1 MQVLIQPAAKSEA
14 QRLRSL
20 RLAALK
26 DAPYA
31 YGAKYEVDKEKPL
44 TFWQESIENSNWFFV
59 SINEED
65 IGLIGVEKAGTDRIS
80 DCWIFGWWIAPPYR
94 GQGVVKLML
103 DEIDKF
109 CLKNNW
115 LHQGLGVWP
124 ENQRAVAA
132 YTKLGF
138 VSGKELIPSRSIP
151 DQMYL
156 PMYRHLKQKYIED

>member
-20 RLAALK
+20 RLSALK

-31 YGAKYEVDKEKPL
+31 YGAKYEVDKDKPISV
-44 TFWQESIENSNWFFV
+44 WQESHEISNWFFA

-65 IGLIGVEKAGTDRIS
+65 IGLIGVEKAGADRIS
-80 DCWIFGWWIAPPYR
+80 DCWIFGWWIAQSYR

-103 DEIDKF
+103 AEIDKF

-124 ENQRAVAA
+124 ENQRAIAA
-132 YTKLGF
+132 YIKLGF

-151 DQMYL
+151 DQMYQ
-156 PMYRHLKQKYIED
+156 PMYRQLGQSS

>member
-1 MQVLIQPAAKSEA
+1 MQILIQPAAKSEA

-31 YGAKYEVDKEKPL
+31 YGAKYEVDKDKPIS
-44 TFWQESIENSNWFFV
+44 FWQESLEISNWFFASV
-59 SINEED
+59 DEED

-80 DCWIFGWWIAPPYR
+80 DCWIFGWWIAEQYR
-94 GQGVVKLML
+94 GKGVVKLML
-103 DEIDKF
+103 EEIDKF
-109 CLKNNW
+109 CLENNW

-132 YTKLGF
+132 YIKLGF

-151 DQMYL
+151 DQMYQ
-156 PMYRHLKQKYIED
+156 PMYRQLGQSS

>member
-1 MQVLIQPAAKSEA
+1 MQVLIQQAAKFEA
-14 QRLRSL
+14 ERLRAL
-20 RLAALK
+20 RLLALK

-31 YGAKYEVDKEKPL
+31 CGAKHEVDKDKPI
-44 TFWQESIENSNWFFV
+44 TFWQESLELSNWFFA
-59 SINEED
+59 SIDKED

-80 DCWIFGWWIAPPYR
+80 DCWIFGWWIAPQYR

-103 DEIDKF
+103 DEIDRF

-124 ENQRAVAA
+124 ENQRAVEA
-132 YTKLGF
+132 YIKLGF

-156 PMYRHLKQKYIED
+156 P

>member
-1 MQVLIQPAAKSEA
+1 MQVLIQPAAKSDA

-31 YGAKYEVDKEKPL
+31 YGAKYEVDKDKPISV
-44 TFWQESIENSNWFFV
+44 WQESLEISNWFFA
-59 SINEED
+59 SIDGED
-65 IGLIGVEKAGTDRIS
+65 IGLVGVEKAGTDRIS
-80 DCWIFGWWIAPPYR
+80 DCWIFGWWIAEQYR

-103 DEIDKF
+103 EEIDKF
-109 CLKNNW
+109 CLENNW

-132 YTKLGF
+132 YIKLGF

-151 DQMYL
+151 DQMYQ
-156 PMYRHLKQKYIED
+156 PMYRQLGQSS

>member
-14 QRLRSL
+14 QRLRAL

-31 YGAKYEVDKEKPL
+31 YGAKYEVDKDKPIS
-44 TFWQESIENSNWFFV
+44 FWQESLEISNWFFA
-59 SINEED
+59 SIDEGD

-80 DCWIFGWWIAPPYR
+80 DCWIFGWWIAQQYR

-103 DEIDKF
+103 DELDKF
-109 CLKNNW
+109 CLRNNW

-132 YTKLGF
+132 YIKLGF

-156 PMYRHLKQKYIED
+156 PMYRRLGQK

>member
-1 MQVLIQPAAKSEA
+1 MQVLIQPAANSEA

-31 YGAKYEVDKEKPL
+31 YGAKYEVDKDKPISV
-44 TFWQESIENSNWFFV
+44 WQESLEISNWFFA

-65 IGLIGVEKAGTDRIS
+65 IGLIGIEKAGIDRLS
-80 DCWIFGWWIAPPYR
+80 DCWIFGWWIAEQYR
-94 GQGVVKLML
+94 GKGIVKLML

-109 CLKNNW
+109 CIENNW

-132 YTKLGF
+132 YQKLGF
-138 VSGKELIPSRSIP
+138 LSGGNLIPSRSIP

-156 PMYRHLKQKYIED
+156 PMYRRLGQSS

>member
-1 MQVLIQPAAKSEA
+1 MEVNIQFQKATISDAS
-14 QRLRSL
+14 RLRQI

-31 YGAKYEVDKEKPL
+31 YGAKYEVDKDKPISV
-44 TFWQESIENSNWFFV
+44 WQESLEISNWFFA
-59 SINEED
+59 SIDGVD
-65 IGLIGVEKAGTDRIS
+65 IGLVGVEKAGTDRLS
-80 DCWIFGWWIAPPYR
+80 DCWIFGWWIAEQYR
-94 GQGVVKLML
+94 GKGVVKLML
-103 DEIDKF
+103 EEIDKF
-109 CLKNNW
+109 CLENNW

-132 YTKLGF
+132 YIKLGF

-156 PMYRHLKQKYIED
+156 PMYRRLGK

>member
-31 YGAKYEVDKEKPL
+31 YGAKYEVDKDKPISV
-44 TFWQESIENSNWFFV
+44 WQESLEISNWFFA
-59 SINEED
+59 SIDGED
-65 IGLIGVEKAGTDRIS
+65 IGLVGVEKAGTDRIS
-80 DCWIFGWWIAPPYR
+80 DCWIFGWWIAEQYR
-94 GQGVVKLML
+94 GKGIVKLML

-132 YTKLGF
+132 YIKLGF

-151 DQMYL
+151 DQMYQ
-156 PMYRHLKQKYIED
+156 PMYRQLGQSS

>member
-31 YGAKYEVDKEKPL
+31 YGAKYEVDKDKPISV
-44 TFWQESIENSNWFFV
+44 WQESLEISNWFFA
-59 SINEED
+59 SIDGED
-65 IGLIGVEKAGTDRIS
+65 IGLVGVEKAGTDRIS
-80 DCWIFGWWIAPPYR
+80 DCWIFGWWIAEQYR

-103 DEIDKF
+103 EEIDKF
-109 CLKNNW
+109 CLENNW

-132 YTKLGF
+132 YIKLGF

-151 DQMYL
+151 DQMYQ
-156 PMYRHLKQKYIED
+156 PMYRQLGQSS

>member
-31 YGAKYEVDKEKPL
+31 YGAKYEVDKDKPISV
-44 TFWQESIENSNWFFV
+44 WQESLEISNWFFA
-59 SINEED
+59 SIDGED
-65 IGLIGVEKAGTDRIS
+65 IGLVGVEKAGTDRIS
-80 DCWIFGWWIAPPYR
+80 DCWIFGWWIAEQYR
-94 GQGVVKLML
+94 GKGIVKLML

-109 CLKNNW
+109 CLENNW

-132 YTKLGF
+132 YIKLGF

-151 DQMYL
+151 DQMYQ
-156 PMYRHLKQKYIED
+156 PMYRQLGQSS

>member
-1 MQVLIQPAAKSEA
+1 MQVFTQQSAKSEA
-14 QRLRSL
+14 KRLRSL
-20 RLAALK
+20 RLADSKLAH
-26 DAPYA
+26 YA
-31 YGAKYEVDKEKPL
+31 YGAKYEVDKDKPISV
-44 TFWQESIENSNWFFV
+44 WQESLEISNWFFA
-59 SINEED
+59 SIDEED
-65 IGLIGVEKAGTDRIS
+65 IGLIGVEKAGADRIS
-80 DCWIFGWWIAPPYR
+80 DCWIFGWWIAQPYR

-132 YTKLGF
+132 YIKLGF

-151 DQMYL
+151 DLMYQ
-156 PMYRHLKQKYIED
+156 PMYRQLGQSS

>member
-31 YGAKYEVDKEKPL
+31 YGAKYEVDKDKPIS
-44 TFWQESIENSNWFFV
+44 FWQESLEISNWFFV
-59 SINEED
+59 SVDEED
-65 IGLIGVEKAGTDRIS
+65 IGLIGVEKAGADRIS
-80 DCWIFGWWIAPPYR
+80 DCWIFGWWIAEQYR
-94 GQGVVKLML
+94 GKGIVKLML

-109 CLKNNW
+109 CLENNW

-132 YTKLGF
+132 YINLGF
-138 VSGKELIPSRSIP
+138 VSGGDPIPSRSIP

-156 PMYRHLKQKYIED
+156 PMYRRLGERS

>member
-31 YGAKYEVDKEKPL
+31 YGAKYEVDKDKPISV
-44 TFWQESIENSNWFFV
+44 WQESLEISNWFFA
-59 SINEED
+59 SIDGED
-65 IGLIGVEKAGTDRIS
+65 IGLVGVEKAGTDRIS
-80 DCWIFGWWIAPPYR
+80 DCWIFGWWIAEQYR

-103 DEIDKF
+103 EEIDKF
-109 CLKNNW
+109 CLENNW

-132 YTKLGF
+132 YIKLGF
-138 VSGKELIPSRSIP
+138 ASGEELIPSRSIP
-151 DQMYL
+151 DQMYQ
-156 PMYRHLKQKYIED
+156 PMYRQLGQSS

>member
-31 YGAKYEVDKEKPL
+31 YGAKYEVDKDKPISV
-44 TFWQESIENSNWFFV
+44 WQESLEISNWFFA
-59 SINEED
+59 SIDGED
-65 IGLIGVEKAGTDRIS
+65 IGLVGVEKAGTDRLS
-80 DCWIFGWWIAPPYR
+80 DCWIFGWWIAEQYR

-103 DEIDKF
+103 EEIDKF
-109 CLKNNW
+109 CLENNW

-132 YTKLGF
+132 YIKLGF

-151 DQMYL
+151 DQMYQ
-156 PMYRHLKQKYIED
+156 PMYRQLGQSS

>member
-31 YGAKYEVDKEKPL
+31 YGAKYEVDKDKPISV
-44 TFWQESIENSNWFFV
+44 WEESLEISNWFFA
-59 SINEED
+59 SIDGED
-65 IGLIGVEKAGTDRIS
+65 IGLVGVEKAGTDRIS
-80 DCWIFGWWIAPPYR
+80 DCWIFGWWIAEQYR

-103 DEIDKF
+103 EEIDKF
-109 CLKNNW
+109 CLENNW

-132 YTKLGF
+132 YIKLGF

-151 DQMYL
+151 DQMYQ
-156 PMYRHLKQKYIED
+156 PMYRQLGQSS

>member
-1 MQVLIQPAAKSEA
+1 MQVLIQQAAKFEA
-14 QRLRSL
+14 ERLRAL
-20 RLAALK
+20 RLLALK

-31 YGAKYEVDKEKPL
+31 YGAKYEVDKDKSL
-44 TFWQESIENSNWFFV
+44 TFWQESLELSNWFFA
-59 SINEED
+59 SIDKED
-65 IGLIGVEKAGTDRIS
+65 IGLIGAEKAGTDRIS

-103 DEIDKF
+103 DEIDRF
-109 CLKNNW
+109 CIKNNW

-156 PMYRHLKQKYIED
+156 PMYRRLDQK

>member
-31 YGAKYEVDKEKPL
+31 YGAKYEVDKDKPISV
-44 TFWQESIENSNWFFV
+44 WQESLEISNWFFA
-59 SINEED
+59 SIDGED
-65 IGLIGVEKAGTDRIS
+65 IGLVGVEKAGTDRIS
-80 DCWIFGWWIAPPYR
+80 DCWIFGWWIAEQYR
-94 GQGVVKLML
+94 GKGIVKLML

-109 CLKNNW
+109 CLENNW

-132 YTKLGF
+132 YIKLGF
-138 VSGKELIPSRSIP
+138 VSGKKLIPSLSIP
-151 DQMYL
+151 DQMYQ
-156 PMYRHLKQKYIED
+156 PMYRQLGQSS

>member
-31 YGAKYEVDKEKPL
+31 YGAKYEVDKDKPISV
-44 TFWQESIENSNWFFV
+44 WQESLEISNWFFA
-59 SINEED
+59 SIDGED
-65 IGLIGVEKAGTDRIS
+65 IGLVGVEKAGTDRIS
-80 DCWIFGWWIAPPYR
+80 DCWIFGWWIAQQYR

-103 DEIDKF
+103 EEIDKF
-109 CLKNNW
+109 CLENNW

-132 YTKLGF
+132 YIKLGF

-151 DQMYL
+151 DQMYQ
-156 PMYRHLKQKYIED
+156 PMYRQLGQSS